1 MNRVALERA
10 IAVVLI
16 GLSFLAGYAWK
27 QRASSGSRETMR
39 VDSAAEAKRTANAHA
54 SAPTAATGRAG
65 AADAR
70 PARLSGEALM
80 PDDIRQQ
87 MAVVFRTPGLAEK
100 IMQLATVLRHLSRDN
115 WRGAL
120 QAFEDA
126 RRQGEE
132 NPEAWA
138 FFVRRAGEVIGK
150 DVVTYFVGKDNLEA
164 ARSALTGWAST
175 DPSAAL
181 LWIGKEA
188 DPETYR
194 LIIGAAI
201 RGLALTEP
209 DLAVS
214 AMEGIP
220 IERRKNYVHDFVASV
235 AQGAGLQQ
243 TEEIVNGILHRAAT
257 NGQAGDDY
265 VKTIFA
271 DLADMKARRAALSG
285 DTAGLGD
292 WVKSHLDQPYAD
304 VSIIRGT
311 AEQLARVDGP
321 RALGWL
327 DSLLAA
333 GVGAD
338 PRVPMGYGSV
348 LAIWANKDGPVTV
361 NRWLA
366 SNTNHPRY
374 DYMVGQYAA
383 YLAGSNAA
391 EATRLAATIKD
402 GTWRTN
408 TQKAIAE
415 IVAPKSPA
423 KGK

>member
-1 MNRVALERA
+1 MNRAIVERA
-10 IAVVLI
+10 IAAVLVVV
-16 GLSFLAGYAWK
+16 SFFVGYAWK
-27 QRASSGSRETMR
+27 QRGGPNANEAVR
-39 VDSAAEAKRTANAHA
+39 VDPAGPEHAVGARAAAPTGQTDRAEAVEPRSARSPGDAVTA
-54 SAPTAATGRAG
+54 
-65 AADAR
+65 
-70 PARLSGEALM
+70 E
-80 PDDIRQQ
+80 DIRQQ
-87 MAVVFRTPGLAEK
+87 MAAGFHTPGLAER
-100 IMQLATVLRHLSRDN
+100 IMQVATVLRHLSPDN

-150 DVVTYFVGKDNLEA
+150 DAVTYFVGKNDLEA

-181 LWIGKEA
+181 LWIGREA
-188 DPETYR
+188 GADTHR
-194 LIIGAAI
+194 LIVGAAI

-220 IERRKNYVHDFVASV
+220 IERRKNYVHEFVASV

-243 TEEIVNGILHRAAT
+243 TEEIVNGILRRAGT
-257 NGQAGDDY
+257 NGHAADDY
-265 VKTIFA
+265 VREIFA
-271 DLADMKARRAALSG
+271 DFAEMKARRAALSG

-292 WVKSHLDQPYAD
+292 WVKSHLGQPYAD

-338 PRVPMGYGSV
+338 PRVPMGYGAV
-348 LAIWANKDGPVTV
+348 LAMWAHKDGPTAV

-366 SNTNHPRY
+366 DNTNHPRY

-383 YLAGSNAA
+383 YLAESNAA

-402 GTWRTN
+402 PGWRTN

-415 IVAPKSPA
+415 IVAPKLPA
-423 KGK
+423 KRK